1 MERPNLTHLTA
12 PVLAAVVLAGCGLS
26 DPYRSP
32 QSRPSSSVASTAAAA
47 SASTTSTAADAGDPP
62 PERDGTI
69 TRQVEDDEN
78 RVSAE
83 AVSATPHAAVLRY
96 TNLYVNWRAGQ
107 LIANQRKLAQISI
120 GAARLQARQA
130 AARAS
135 ADTQL
140 TTDHVSNT
148 GQIVSADPGSGPA
161 TGKWVIVTS
170 EKTIGTGDYQGLP
183 AAIHVTYA
191 TLTHVQ
197 SGWVVSQWS
206 PQT

>member
-1 MERPNLTHLTA
+1 MERPDLTHLAA

-26 DPYRSP
+26 DPYQSP
-32 QSRPSSSVASTAAAA
+32 QSCPSSSAASTPAAG

-62 PERDGTI
+62 PERNGTVSP
-69 TRQVEDDEN
+69 QVKDNEN
-78 RVSAE
+78 RVTAE
-83 AVSATPHAAVLRY
+83 AVSATPRAAVLRY
-96 TNLYVNWRAGQ
+96 TNLYINWRAGQ

-130 AARAS
+130 AASAS

-191 TLTHVQ
+191 TVTHVQ